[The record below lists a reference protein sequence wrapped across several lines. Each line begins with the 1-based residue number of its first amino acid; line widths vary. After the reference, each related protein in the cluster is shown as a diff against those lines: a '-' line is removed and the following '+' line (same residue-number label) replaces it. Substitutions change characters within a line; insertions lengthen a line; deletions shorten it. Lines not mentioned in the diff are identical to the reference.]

1 MIAPIRP
8 TFMAIT
14 STGGYIG
21 RWYWRNSGIHPDFPH
36 WGEVYAIPD
45 SLYTNDP
52 WVLWAGLFPV
62 IQQII
67 NWRFYD

>member
-1 MIAPIRP
+1 MTHRP

-21 RWYWRNSGIHPDFPH
+21 RIFWQNSGVHPDFPR
-36 WGEVYAIPD
+36 WGEVHAIPNLAICTD
-45 SLYTNDP
+45 AWS
-52 WVLWAGLFPV
+52 VWAGTFPV

>member
-1 MIAPIRP
+1 
-8 TFMAIT
+8 MAIT

-21 RWYWRNSGIHPDFPH
+21 RIFWINSAVHPDFPL
-36 WGEVYAIPD
+36 WGEVHTIPN
-45 SLYTNDP
+45 SLFANEP
-52 WVLWAGLFPV
+52 WGVWAGLFPV